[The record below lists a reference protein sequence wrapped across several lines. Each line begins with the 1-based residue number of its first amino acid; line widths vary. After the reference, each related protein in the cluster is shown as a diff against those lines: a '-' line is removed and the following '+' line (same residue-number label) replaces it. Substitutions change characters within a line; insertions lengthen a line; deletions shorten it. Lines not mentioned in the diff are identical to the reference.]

1 MKRTLTSS
9 KSHNG
14 CQRCKARKLKCDE
27 TRPACN
33 VCTKAGVECPG
44 CVPQLRWSTK
54 HEKFGHAHARN
65 ASRDLDGRVAGQKR
79 GADGSARAATTSPA
93 AAQNAQTLP
102 ASSREAAESLNEP
115 ATRSPADAEAAV
127 FARPQVL
134 DPLEWLDF
142 ENGASDYITPN
153 NTWTPY
159 DELLADASMMN
170 SGMLLGSPDALGQF
184 GPWYGDT
191 QNNSPTSTSAIE
203 VAQRNTHDQALSP
216 HQSHPKKNSSL
227 LGTFYRLATPT
238 ASARFSEEHLVQHYF
253 AEVCPLFSCYGSNA
267 NPFHRLVKDLWTDST
282 TIHRAVQ
289 SMAIAHLSNQYPY
302 MAPLGRAKRS
312 QAWRSLQADLRAYRS
327 GRISLEKVLMSCLL
341 LGVSS
346 PWHTPTNL
354 GLPYLFIA
362 RTLIQGYMRTETLR
376 PHNTLSDEKFY
387 LDAFMHWEMLAS
399 FFEPVAMT
407 SFPLGAPDPPILI
420 RGEAVTPHPWTGIAP
435 ELHFALA
442 EIGRLSRRRTNRL
455 AMKHSDPQAMMQK
468 DEMDCEWA
476 SSLERLVESIQLPA
490 PDDIV
495 DHGDEKTSRRDLLW
509 TTEAYRYVGLL
520 EIYLIFP
527 SLLSNRVNRGDSF
540 PSMDEHV
547 FLPPTEDTGFAE
559 NQDAWLSTI
568 ALHALRLI
576 KDTPLSSAA
585 CRMHLLVLAFAGS
598 QLRLPSEHTTTE
610 YYDRV
615 LEMRRVVDE
624 RMLALSRKYPQGQVL
639 QILDIIKEAWES
651 LDRGERCVHWLKIA
665 CEHGWQTLLG

>member
-1 MKRTLTSS
+1 MKRTLKSS

-54 HEKFGHAHARN
+54 HEKFGQADSRN
-65 ASRDLDGRVAGQKR
+65 ASRDLNGRVAGQKR
-79 GADGSARAATTSPA
+79 GADGSARATTTSPA
-93 AAQNAQTLP
+93 AAQDVQRLR
-102 ASSREAAESLNEP
+102 ASSREAAESPNEP
-115 ATRSPADAEAAV
+115 ATRSPANAEAAV
-127 FARPQVL
+127 FAQSQVL

-142 ENGASDYITPN
+142 ENGALDHITPN

-170 SGMLLGSPDALGQF
+170 SRMLLGSPDGLGQF

-191 QNNSPTSTSAIE
+191 QNNSPTSTSAID
-203 VAQRNTHDQALSP
+203 VAQQNSHDQALLP

-227 LGTFYRLATPT
+227 LRTFYRLATPT

-253 AEVCPLFSCYGSNA
+253 AEVCPLFSSYGSNA

-312 QAWRSLQADLRAYRS
+312 QAWGSVQAD
-327 GRISLEKVLMSCLL
+327 
-341 LGVSS
+341 
-346 PWHTPTNL
+346 P
-354 GLPYLFIA
+354 
-362 RTLIQGYMRTETLR
+362 
-376 PHNTLSDEKFY
+376 SDEKFY

-407 SFPLGAPDPPILI
+407 SFPLCAPDPPILL
-420 RGEAVTPHPWTGIAP
+420 REEAVTPHPWTGIAP

-455 AMKHSDPQAMMQK
+455 AMKQSNPQEMMQK

-520 EIYLIFP
+520 EIYSIFP
-527 SLLSNRVNRGDSF
+527 SLLSKRVDRGDPF
-540 PSMDEHV
+540 ALIDEHV
-547 FLPPTEDTGFAE
+547 FLPPTDDTGFAE
-559 NQDAWLSTI
+559 KQDAWLSAI

-576 KDTPLSSAA
+576 KDIPLSSAA

-598 QLRLPSEHTTTE
+598 QLRLPSEQTTVE

-624 RMLALSRKYPQGQVL
+624 RMLALSRKHPQGQVL

-651 LDRGERCVHWLKIA
+651 LNRGERCVHWLKIA